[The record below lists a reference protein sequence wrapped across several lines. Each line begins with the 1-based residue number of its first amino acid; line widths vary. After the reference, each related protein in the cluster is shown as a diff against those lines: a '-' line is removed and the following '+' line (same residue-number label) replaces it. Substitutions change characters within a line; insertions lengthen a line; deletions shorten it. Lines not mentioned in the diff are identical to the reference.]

1 MLQIGVGTRFL
12 FPNAGFAESAG
23 ARQSTDGRSMTNY
36 PETHWHSLGRNVRNR
51 LISGMVV
58 LVPAGITLL
67 VMQWLIQW
75 MAGFLEPFV
84 EWLAFRLT
92 TALDM
97 AHIPEQTF
105 KFPVM
110 IVSIL
115 GFLMIVYLTGALA
128 QVVIGRRLIQ
138 AAETVL
144 MRVPLASTVY
154 SAAKQVMEAIAMP
167 TRSGMRTAVL
177 VEFPRRGAW
186 SIGFLTGKLVETESQ
201 GMLKVFVP
209 TTPNPTTGF
218 FLVVPHEDVL
228 QTDLTVEEAFK
239 MIISAGIVAPTAL
252 EKRQF
257 VPGATC
263 TDELRDA

>member
-1 MLQIGVGTRFL
+1 
-12 FPNAGFAESAG
+12 
-23 ARQSTDGRSMTNY
+23 MTSH
-36 PETHWHSLGRNVRNR
+36 PETHWQHLRRNVRNR

-67 VMQWLIQW
+67 VMQWVVQW
-75 MAGFLEPFV
+75 MAGFLQPFV
-84 EWLAFRLT
+84 EWLASRLT

-97 AHIPEQTF
+97 AHIPEQTL

-110 IVSIL
+110 IVSIV
-115 GFLMIVYLTGALA
+115 GFLLTVYLTGALTQA
-128 QVVIGRRLIQ
+128 VIGRRLIQ

-154 SAAKQVMEAIAMP
+154 SAAKQVMEAITMP
-167 TRSGMRTAVL
+167 TRSDMRTAVL

-186 SIGFLTGKLVETESQ
+186 SIGFLTGKLVEAEPR
-201 GMLKVFVP
+201 GMLKIFVP

-218 FLVVPHEDVL
+218 FMMVPHEDVVL
-228 QTDLTVEEAFK
+228 TDLTVEEAFK
-239 MIISAGIVAPTAL
+239 MIISGGIVAPTAL

-257 VPGATC
+257 VAGIAR
-263 TDELRDA
+263 TDAASDA